1 MARLVI
7 SADSHILEARDV
19 FVGLAEKF
27 GDRAPRVV
35 HEEGKGDYIDI
46 PASGTRL
53 NATIG
58 GVGRL
63 GIAGMSL
70 DDPETHRIISLG
82 YDGLKPALVDP
93 VERTKAMDI
102 DGVWSEVIYPSVFMR
117 LFGIP
122 DAQVLGAAFR
132 NYNDWLWDFCAAVP
146 DRLTG
151 LALLVMQDPVIAHQE
166 LERAIAKGYK
176 GACIPCSAPDG
187 TRYSDPIYDP
197 VWAMAEEAGITISMH
212 IFTQPNGG
220 VTGLEQADVITAY
233 SSAPTLIQYTLADL
247 IAGGVAHRYPK
258 LKFVAAEFN
267 TGWVANWLE
276 RMDHSVY
283 RSRKSVPEY
292 LDMKPSE
299 YWRRQFYATFEDDR
313 PGMLTRDSIG
323 VETMMW
329 GNDFPHHDS
338 VWPHSQEVLEMVFEG
353 MPDDVRQTTTVDNV
367 ARLYSLSVP
376 E

>member
-1 MARLVI
+1 MARLVL

-70 DDPETHRIISLG
+70 DDPETHHIISLG

-151 LALLVMQDPVIAHQE
+151 LALLVMQDPVVAHQE

-187 TRYSDPIYDP
+187 TRYSDPVYDP
-197 VWAMAEEAGITISMH
+197 VWATAEEAGISISMH
-212 IFTQPNGG
+212 IFTQSNGG

-233 SSAPTLIQYTLADL
+233 SSAPT
-247 IAGGVAHRYPK
+247 
-258 LKFVAAEFN
+258 
-267 TGWVANWLE
+267 
-276 RMDHSVY
+276 
-283 RSRKSVPEY
+283 
-292 LDMKPSE
+292 
-299 YWRRQFYATFEDDR
+299 
-313 PGMLTRDSIG
+313 
-323 VETMMW
+323 
-329 GNDFPHHDS
+329 
-338 VWPHSQEVLEMVFEG
+338 
-353 MPDDVRQTTTVDNV
+353 
-367 ARLYSLSVP
+367 
-376 E
+376 